1 MRQAIKKEIIEGIRT
16 YRFLIIM
23 AIFLFFALMNPILNK
38 LVLPEVLKSQFNG
51 ISEDMLSQMIVTS
64 QRECVRGYLTD
75 VFEIATIVV
84 VLTLSAIIA
93 GELKSKTFI
102 FPICSRKDFATL
114 ILAKL
119 IVYGSFLMLA
129 PTVSALIDYAY
140 SGALFGVD
148 LPSTIP
154 IVRSGLL
161 QGLYYVYVLGLVMIA
176 GSFAKKPMTAGLIAL
191 VPAYGTH
198 ILAQLLGAGGYTPS
212 GLLSEAGM
220 LAVTMSREII
230 LPIVVTIS
238 AIVVLVVLTVIR
250 LQALELARRS

>member
-64 QRECVRGYLTD
+64 QRDCVRGYLTD

-114 ILAKL
+114 VLAKL
-119 IVYGSFLMLA
+119 IVYGSFLMMA
-129 PTVSALIDYAY
+129 TTISVTIDYAY
-140 SGALFGVD
+140 SGVLFGQD
-148 LPSTIP
+148 LPGILP
-154 IVRSGLL
+154 VVRSGLL
-161 QGLYYVYVLGLVMIA
+161 QGLYYMFVLGLIMLA
-176 GSFAKKPMTAGLIAL
+176 GSFAKKPMTAGLLAL

-198 ILAQLLGAGGYTPS
+198 ILSSLLNVGNYTPA
-212 GLLSEAGM
+212 GLLSEAG
-220 LAVTMSREII
+220 LIAVKVSSEVMQPII
-230 LPIVVTIS
+230 ITIGLVV
-238 AIVVLVVLTVIR
+238 VMVVLTVLR
-250 LQALELARRS
+250 LQALELARR